1 MRFLKLEKP
10 NCNTFFRLVLVS
22 RGFPHRNV
30 FHREICIPFAQL
42 FNITIVIF
50 FYNFFFFL
58 YIDQKP
64 ISKVRIFFDFSKLII
79 SHSAI
84 LTFVRRRLKRFLFP
98 PHPLFV
104 SKRYFSSFFRDWS
117 SVEIS
122 QQQYWEMNY
131 WMFSEQASP
140 AARWIVLI
148 LNRREWASVRF
159 SGSDKRIRIITAR
172 KRFSLP
178 PSPPWL

>member
-1 MRFLKLEKP
+1 MHSF
-10 NCNTFFRLVLVS
+10 C
-22 RGFPHRNV
+22 
-30 FHREICIPFAQL
+30 
-42 FNITIVIF
+42 TIVQ
-50 FYNFFFFL
+50 YNYCHLFLQFFFFI

-84 LTFVRRRLKRFLFP
+84 LTFVWQRLKRFPP

-104 SKRYFSSFFRDWS
+104 SKRYFSFFFRDWS